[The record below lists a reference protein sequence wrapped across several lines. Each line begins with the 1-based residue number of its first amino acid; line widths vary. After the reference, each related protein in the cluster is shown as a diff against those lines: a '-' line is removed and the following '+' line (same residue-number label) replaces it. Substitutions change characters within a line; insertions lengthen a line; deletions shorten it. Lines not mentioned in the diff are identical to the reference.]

1 MTAHGLQFL
10 GQIRETLNRTLGGL
24 GALEPPVV
32 LLDFPNHGN
41 VGDSAIW
48 RGEVTWLRQTVGAA
62 RFVCEIANCCTAQL
76 RRVLRQSGTI
86 LLHGGGNLGDLWPTH
101 QVFRE
106 RILNDFP
113 DRRVIQLPQSIRF
126 ESDRSLES
134 ARQAFGRHRRFTLLI
149 RDTRGFE
156 IAKCAFDCDV
166 RLSPDMAFALPPI
179 SRPAPSTDVV
189 VLARTDKESRLG
201 SVTAGDPAPID
212 WLRDTPSFA
221 VSLEKRT
228 RSWESRWGFRRRLY
242 DRLAA
247 ERVRRGCELLGQG
260 RAVVTDRLH
269 AHVLCLLMGI
279 PHVVLDNTYGKIRS
293 FYETWTQASALTV
306 FEDDLSRA
314 VARARTFRGQRDQ
327 GIDR

>member
-1 MTAHGLQFL
+1 VTADGLQFL
-10 GQIRETLNRTLGGL
+10 GQIRETLYRTLAGVGG
-24 GALEPPVV
+24 LEPPVV
-32 LLDFPNHGN
+32 LLDFPGHGN

-48 RGEVTWLRQTVGAA
+48 RGAVAWLRRTVGAPH
-62 RFVCEIANCCTAQL
+62 FVCEIVNYRNEQL
-76 RRVLRQSGTI
+76 RQVLKKQGTI
-86 LLHGGGNLGDLWPTH
+86 LLNGGGNLGDLWPTH

-113 DRRVIQLPQSIRF
+113 DRRVIQLPQSILF

-134 ARQAFGRHRRFTLLI
+134 AREAFGRHRRFTLLI
-149 RDTRGFE
+149 RDSRGFE
-156 IAKCAFDCDV
+156 LARRAFDCDT
-166 RLSPDMAFALPPI
+166 RLCPDMAFALSPM
-179 SRPAPSTDVV
+179 SRPVPSTDVV

-201 SVTAGDPAPID
+201 SVAAGDPAPID

-306 FEDDLSRA
+306 FEDDFSRA
-314 VARARTFRGQRDQ
+314 VARARTFRGQRDE
-327 GIDR
+327 GTDR